1 MSKNKINR
9 LWIPEKPSVA
19 KNLVSALEAVGAK
32 VVNRSSAGKDGF
44 TRHSNGDVVCSVF
57 GHMLSMLPPS
67 HYLTKEQNS
76 DPISALPLIPET
88 FKFEPKPE
96 LTKDK
101 KTMMRSGKPVPS
113 ARFVLLEKLIKQAG
127 ELVNACDIDRE
138 GQLIFD
144 ELLEF
149 VGVDPYSS
157 NVYRAVLISN
167 TPEALHKTI
176 TELEPNKAPKWR
188 LRSDAAQTRQK
199 LDWLLGMNAS
209 MAYQSV
215 TGIRTMSVGRV
226 QTPVLGMVVRRD
238 LEIENFKPQTYYVPV
253 VIMSDGTRLRW
264 EKRHGAEGQ
273 SGFDPNGRIIDK
285 GLAQAIVDAISN
297 GKSGEVQV
305 AESKERSSA
314 PPLPFSMGTL
324 QSHVARRHGLTV
336 AEVTKAAQN
345 LYEKHKAITYVG
357 TDCQYLPE
365 DMHGDAAGLLES
377 LSKSKGYKELAVGAN
392 PQLRSRAFN
401 DKKVDEH
408 FAIIPTSILPPSDIN
423 AAERAVYDAVSRRYM
438 AQFYP
443 NYKSLTASLHVAF
456 GNDEFRA
463 SAKKDLERGWKI
475 AEGIADDDDDENG
488 ENGDSPEDQQTP
500 LSKPTH

>member
-19 KNLVSALEAVGAK
+19 KNLVGALEAIGAK

-57 GHMLSMLPPS
+57 GHMLTMLPPS
-67 HYLTKEQNS
+67 HYLTKEQNA
-76 DPISALPLIPET
+76 DPINSLPLIPNP

-96 LTKDK
+96 VTKAQK
-101 KTMMRSGKPVPS
+101 VMMRNGKPVPS
-113 ARFVLLEKLIKQAG
+113 ARFVLLEKLIKQAK

-149 VGVDPYSS
+149 VGIDPYAS
-157 NVYRAVLISN
+157 NVYRAVLVSN

-176 TELEPNKAPKWR
+176 TELEPNGDPKWR

-226 QTPVLGMVVRRD
+226 QTPVLAMVVRRD
-238 LEIENFKPQTYYVPV
+238 LEIENFVPQAYYVPV
-253 VIMSDGTRLRW
+253 VILSDGTRLRW

-273 SGFDPNGRIIDK
+273 PGFDPNGRIIDK
-285 GLAQAIVDAISN
+285 GLAQAIVNAIMN
-297 GKSGEVQV
+297 GQSGEVRV

-324 QSHVARRHGLTV
+324 QAHVARRHGLTV
-336 AEVTKAAQN
+336 AQVTKAAQS

-365 DMHGDAAGLLES
+365 DMHGDATDLLAK
-377 LSKSKGYKELAVGAN
+377 LSKTTAYKEIATGAN
-392 PQLRSRAFN
+392 PALRSRAFN

-408 FAIIPTSILPPSDIN
+408 FAIIPTSVLPPNDISE
-423 AAERAVYDAVSRRYM
+423 AERAVYDAVSRRYM

-443 NYKSLTASLHVAF
+443 NYKALTASLHVIF
-456 GNDEFRA
+456 GQDEFRA

-475 AEGIADDDDDENG
+475 AEGITQDEDDEEDA
-488 ENGDSPEDQQTP
+488 ENQSPAD
-500 LSKPTH
+500 